1 MITPKIIAA
10 KTSLGKWTNKYSLE
24 KVIRVARMIAIIPN
38 FLSAYVIIT
47 ALIVDA
53 KVWPDGKE

>member
-10 KTSLGKWTNKYSLE
+10 NTSLGKWTNKYNLE
-24 KVIRVARMIAIIPN
+24 KAIKMARMIAIIPN